1 MFDRAGWK
9 MPEEYLYLW
18 DTSTTFYPRDGKMT
32 FEPMEE
38 NFKDGVRGM
47 IQWYE
52 EGILTL
58 RSLPE
63 AHPAETLF

>member
-1 MFDRAGWK
+1 

-18 DTSTTFYPRDGKMT
+18 DTSTTFYPRDGKVT

-47 IQWYE
+47 IQWYKE
-52 EGILTL
+52 MALLTR
-58 RSLPE
+58 RSSPE
-63 AHPAETLF
+63 AHPAEILC